1 MTNTINLNEIERIE
15 DLVASL
21 RSQAATG
28 ASVRITR
35 EEILGIVKA
44 VEDLLVRY
52 AEVEVSP
59 EAAEA
64 DEPEA
69 AEADEPEAADE
80 VLDYGTGERA
90 WRSWA
95 TG

>member
-69 AEADEPEAADE
+69 ADE